1 MTKLEKST
9 IDLTKID
16 SVEVEGIDTRDY
28 PDFTDAFISY
38 AELDGVPL
46 TEDQLDDL
54 NEDRDFVY
62 GEVLNH
68 LF

>member
-38 AELDGVPL
+38 AELDGKPL
-46 TEDQLDDL
+46 TEDQLNDL

-62 GEVLNH
+62 EEVLRH

>member
-16 SVEVEGIDTRDY
+16 NVEVEGIDTRDC

-38 AELDGVPL
+38 AELNGVPL

>member
-62 GEVLNH
+62 EKLLNH